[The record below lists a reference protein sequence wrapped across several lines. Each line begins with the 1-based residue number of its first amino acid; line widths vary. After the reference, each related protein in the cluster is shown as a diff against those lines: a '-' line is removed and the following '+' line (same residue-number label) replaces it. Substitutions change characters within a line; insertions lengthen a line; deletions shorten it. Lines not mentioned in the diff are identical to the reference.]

1 MKKNTLSEAELKK
14 IPKDA
19 LIVMYLGLAE
29 QMEQLQRK
37 IDALQENMNVLIQQR
52 YGRKTEQSS
61 QITGQLAINNLGEIV
76 EILNEAE
83 QLTED
88 GLPEEPSADKVI
100 TTSKKRTGKKTE
112 DISRLEETTPT
123 KHIIPEAELNR
134 IFPNGYKEL
143 PPVESV
149 HIEYQRA
156 RYLKHR
162 DIICVYAGKD
172 VNGDD
177 VIVKADGEKNL
188 LRNSILTPSL
198 FGSVFEA
205 KYVNA
210 QPINRIAETLAFND
224 VNISKQVMAGW
235 CIKIAERYLVQV
247 YNEMHKQILK
257 SKLIHCDE
265 TSFKVTNDGRE
276 GNPKSYMWVYHTD
289 RQYGSPPIYLY
300 EYQPTRK
307 TENPREFLKDYSGI
321 LLTDGYQ
328 VYHTLKKE
336 NPDKLTVAGCWVH
349 AKRKYAEII
358 KAVGEK
364 KAVGT
369 IAY

>member
-1 MKKNTLSEAELKK
+1 
-14 IPKDA
+14 
-19 LIVMYLGLAE
+19 
-29 QMEQLQRK
+29 
-37 IDALQENMNVLIQQR
+37 MNVLVQQR
-52 YGRKTEQSS
+52 FGRKTEQIS
-61 QITGQLAINNLGEIV
+61 QITGQLAINSLGEIV

-88 GLPEEPSADKVI
+88 GLPEEPTADKVLPA
-100 TTSKKRTGKKTE
+100 SKKRKGKKAE
-112 DISRLEETTPT
+112 DISKLEESTPT
-123 KHIIPEAELNR
+123 KHIIPEYILNQMS
-134 IFPNGYKEL
+134 PNGYKEL
-143 PPVESV
+143 PPVETV
-149 HIEYQRA
+149 HVEYQRA

-172 VNGDD
+172 ANGDD

-247 YNEMHKQILK
+247 YNEMHKQLLK

-265 TSFKVTNDGRE
+265 TRL
-276 GNPKSYMWVYHTD
+276 
-289 RQYGSPPIYLY
+289 R
-300 EYQPTRK
+300 
-307 TENPREFLKDYSGI
+307 
-321 LLTDGYQ
+321 
-328 VYHTLKKE
+328 
-336 NPDKLTVAGCWVH
+336 
-349 AKRKYAEII
+349 
-358 KAVGEK
+358 
-364 KAVGT
+364 
-369 IAY
+369 